1 MKELNKIQT
10 AAFLTGAVL
19 MAVGAGMYV
28 LQMGVGPYVYCV
40 GALAFVSM
48 QLLQRY
54 EGSNFTIRRLRRI
67 MILSDVLFLIAGVLM
82 LANEGNVFHLDQW
95 IYIKYVRNNWVV
107 TLLVAAILQLYTTHR
122 IDSEL
127 AKEAKKR

>member
-1 MKELNKIQT
+1 MKTLSKLQT
-10 AAFLTGAVL
+10 AVFLVGAVL
-19 MAVGAGMYV
+19 MAVGAGLYV
-28 LQMGVGPYVYCV
+28 LKISAASYIYCL
-40 GALAFVSM
+40 GALAFASM

-67 MILSDVLFLIAGVLM
+67 MIFSDVLFLIAGVLM
-82 LANEGNVFHLDQW
+82 LANQGNFFNLDQW
-95 IYIKYVRNNWVV
+95 IYVKYVRNNWVV

-127 AKEAKKR
+127 TKEAKKL

>member
-28 LQMGVGPYVYCV
+28 LQMGAGPYVYCV

-54 EGSNFTIRRLRRI
+54 EGSNFAIRRLRRI
-67 MILSDVLFLIAGVLM
+67 MILSGVLFLIAGVLM

-95 IYIKYVRNNWVV
+95 IYLKYVRNNWVV

-127 AKEAKKR
+127 TKEEKKR

>member
-10 AAFLTGAVL
+10 FVFLAGAVL
-19 MAVGAGMYV
+19 MAVGAGLYV
-28 LQMGVGPYVYCV
+28 LQIDAGPYLFCL

-82 LANEGNVFHLDQW
+82 LANQGNVLHLDQW

-127 AKEAKKR
+127 AKEAKKL